1 MSLSKWT
8 LGFQLS
14 GLAAIAVT
22 APRAPPALVIAVIV
36 CAIIVTVMGNF
47 VNNYFNTHLQE
58 DKCDCHQCR
67 RQASGASMH
76 SFMLCISIGVA
87 LLAGTGK
94 LTSKKSTMQDVL
106 ILVGAF
112 ITLALLWLVVS
123 GSKAVFDIYGIP
135 DAKQGLQL
143 PLLAASGLLVGASA
157 ATAVHLV
164 I

>member
-1 MSLSKWT
+1 MSLSIWT

-14 GLAAIAVT
+14 GVAAIAVT

-47 VNNYFNTHLQE
+47 VNIYFNTHLQG
-58 DKCDCHQCR
+58 DKCDCHQAR
-67 RQASGASMH
+67 RQLRGADVH
-76 SFMLCISIGVA
+76 SFMLYISIGVA

-94 LTSKKSTMQDVL
+94 LTSKKSTTQDVL

-112 ITLALLWLVVS
+112 IILALLWLVVS

-143 PLLAASGLLVGASA
+143 PLLAASGMLVGASA